1 LWISLSGGRWRN
13 VAFKAKHRV
22 TNDPGPQV
30 RDLTSQ
36 EEARLQTSREGLT
49 KLATGLGLPLPQDD
63 EERLALCDELIR
75 WWHREPQGQR
85 IDPNVVVTVVGIAMG
100 DVLAREFGL
109 VWKIITDAFG
119 TDLGL
124 WRAKGHIVLSPTN
137 SIAKH
142 FADESDG
149 FVVNHYAAFRA
160 QLRKIDGW

>member
-1 LWISLSGGRWRN
+1 MWP
-13 VAFKAKHRV
+13 FKAKRRV
-22 TNDPGPQV
+22 TNDPDPQV

-49 KLATGLGLPLPQDD
+49 KLATGLGLALPQDD
-63 EERLALCDELIR
+63 DERLALCDELIR
-75 WWHREPQGQR
+75 WWHREPQEQR
-85 IDPNVVVTVVGIAMG
+85 IDPNVLVSVVGIAMG

-124 WRAKGHIVLSPTN
+124 WRAKGQIVVSPTN

-142 FADESDG
+142 FAEESDG
-149 FVVNHYAAFRA
+149 FVVDHYAALRA